1 MNKKELCKTWTCD
14 LAQAFLALMGEAILR
29 YSNDYSELEDA
40 YEFEKR
46 DLLVAYYLAAQQKMQ
61 ITKGEQ
67 ADFERDFQLQYQN
80 AAKATAT
87 FDQEGFFELDMP
99 KATYKGDW
107 KLEMLPNEKGE
118 SEYFIQAFLGM
129 RTAKKEYAPIP
140 TGWELD
146 ETGDNLKLQ
155 KPLLNALSVTVPLRV
170 LPALPLHIRAK
181 VVKINPET
189 LILDY
194 QSPRGAMS
202 VTLKQQ

>member
-1 MNKKELCKTWTCD
+1 MNKKELCKTWTCN

-29 YSNDYSELEDA
+29 YSNDYSELEEA

-61 ITKGEQ
+61 ITKSEQ
-67 ADFERDFQLQYQN
+67 ADFERNFQQNYQN
-80 AAKATAT
+80 APTATAT

-107 KLEMLPNEKGE
+107 RLETAKNEAGE
-118 SEYFIQAFLGM
+118 TEYFIQAFLGM
-129 RTAKKEYAPIP
+129 RTAKKDYTPI

-146 ETGDNLKLQ
+146 DTGDNLKLQ
-155 KPLLNALSVTVPLRV
+155 TPLLNALSVSVPLRI
-170 LPALPLHIRAK
+170 LPPLPLHIRTK
-181 VVKINPET
+181 VVKISPEM

-194 QSPRGAMS
+194 QSPRGAMA